1 MTHRK
6 LLLLVLSFFVLGIV
20 VSTSCGCSETSSTP
34 IQNENL
40 EFGAPG
46 MEIAGD
52 VYGLDGNNDGTIST
66 IRFNVLMNSEG
77 QSIDFRTVDVE
88 FATVDSY
95 GTLSKSSPLLVSSDS
110 MISSGEWA
118 ILNSTS
124 SADYS
129 LTSGEVFTIFAKPS
143 SPLDANTQFN
153 LFLEPSE
160 DYRVALIRTTPP
172 TIDSVNLL
180 S

>member
-6 LLLLVLSFFVLGIV
+6 LLLLVLSFFILGIL
-20 VSTSCGCSETSSTP
+20 VSTSCGCSETSSAPVQT
-34 IQNENL
+34 ENL

-46 MEIAGD
+46 MEIAVD

-66 IRFNVLMNSEG
+66 IRFNVGMHSGE
-77 QSIDFRTVDVE
+77 QSIDFRTVQIE
-88 FATVDSY
+88 FATVHSVE
-95 GTLSKSSPLLVSSDS
+95 TLGKSSPMLVSSDS
-110 MISSGEWA
+110 TISSGEWA

-129 LTSGEVFTIFAKPS
+129 LTSGEVFTIFAQPS
-143 SPLDANTQFN
+143 HSLGENTQFN
-153 LFLEPSE
+153 LCLKPSE
-160 DYRVALIRTTPP
+160 ESRVVIIRTTPA